1 MVISQDLIEFNYP
14 ENRIKKFT
22 SEAHAYLFID
32 TVHRMLAHS
41 AWEKEVKEK
50 WLLLLE
56 YMEVVEYDGFVDL
69 GLPSGTKWKRI
80 NEDEN
85 DYFTFGEAL
94 KEFGKKSLPSN
105 EDFEELLENCRSEW
119 DDARKGRIF
128 IGPNGNNIFFPAL
141 GYRAKSGSTVI
152 NGGSS
157 GYYWSS
163 SISGEQFAIFLYF
176 DSNKVDAG
184 YNCRWCGNS
193 VRLVQK

>member
-32 TVHRMLAHS
+32 TVHRMLAYFV
-41 AWEKEVKEK
+41 WEKEVKEK

-56 YMEVVEYDGFVDL
+56 YMEVVEYDGFVNL

-85 DYFTFGEAL
+85 DYFTFDEAL
-94 KEFGKKSLPSN
+94 REFGKKSLPSKEN
-105 EDFEELLENCRSEW
+105 FEELLENCRSEW
-119 DDARKGRIF
+119 DDARKGRVF
-128 IGPNGNNIFFPAL
+128 TGPNGNSIFLPAI
-141 GYRAKSGSTVI
+141 GYKEFSRGSD
-152 NGGSS
+152 

-163 SISGEQFAIFLYF
+163 SVFNEHNAFYLYF
-176 DSNKVDAG
+176 NMDEASVD
-184 YNCRWCGNS
+184 YYDDRLDEYS